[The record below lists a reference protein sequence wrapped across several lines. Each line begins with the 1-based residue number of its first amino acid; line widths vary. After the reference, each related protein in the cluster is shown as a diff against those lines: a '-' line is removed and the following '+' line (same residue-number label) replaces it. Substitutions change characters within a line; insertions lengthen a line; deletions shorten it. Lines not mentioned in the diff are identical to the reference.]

1 MLSRQCERVLD
12 YLRNHYYITAKEA
25 MNDLG
30 IFRLGA
36 RIWDL
41 KKAGVPIQSGWK
53 EVTNRFGETC
63 RVRMYWLTGEP
74 RKELEN
80 VK

>member
-1 MLSRQCERVLD
+1 MDTQCKRIVA
-12 YLRNHYYITAKEA
+12 YLQSHYSITALEA
-25 MNDLG
+25 MNELG

-41 KKAGVPIQSGWK
+41 KKQGYPIQSGWRD
-53 EVTNRFGETC
+53 VRNRFGEEC
-63 RVRMYWLTGEP
+63 RVKMYWLPGEP
-74 RKELEN
+74 REELAS